1 MKTEYKILDKGYVQ
15 YRTHLGTD
23 LDPVI
28 AARISTGKPSGVDE
42 SDDDRLRDYL
52 YRHAHVSTFEYNIL
66 RVEIKVPI
74 FISRQIIRHRTL
86 DIADLCDGI
95 PANIAI
101 NEYSSRYADAIQEC
115 YVPEF
120 DRVLGESKINK
131 QGSEEEL
138 SSNARNTFIEIC
150 ENSEGAFKEE
160 FATARE
166 LGVAKELARI
176 NAPVSNY
183 TVLLLQ
189 GNLRNWLHFINLRI
203 KPNAQYEVRVVAE
216 AILEM
221 IKELWPKVYESFVE
235 HTLEAKSFSKT
246 EIKVLE
252 QWMEQLSSSIDE
264 NKMESDFDEICAR
277 NNLNK
282 SRTRELKAKMS
293 FGF

>member
-74 FISRQIIRHRTL
+74 FCSRQIIRHRTL
-86 DIADLCDGI
+86 DITDLTAGI
-95 PANIAI
+95 PANIAA
-101 NEYSSRYADAIQEC
+101 NEFSARYAEVIQEC

-131 QGSEEEL
+131 QGSEQEL
-138 SSNARNTFIEIC
+138 GENERNLFIEMC
-150 ENSEGAFKEE
+150 EDSEDAFKEE

-252 QWMEQLSSSIDE
+252 EWMIRLMGSVDE
-264 NKMESDFDEICAR
+264 DKTESAFDDICAS

-282 SRTRELKAKMS
+282 SRTRELKSKMN